1 MKTTRERICTAIQ
14 ASKTNIKYRI
24 SIIPVEKS
32 IHKKH
37 AFTTMINLMQEI
49 EDRKDYMAEEIGI
62 DVTGYE
68 DKFFQVI
75 ESLLKLTF
83 NTSQME
89 MIQLYLYEL
98 LPDKGW
104 DGTIM
109 LKRDKKEERVK
120 FLTSEDVW
128 NVIKEL

>member
-1 MKTTRERICTAIQ
+1 MTSSRDI
-14 ASKTNIKYRI
+14 
-24 SIIPVEKS
+24 
-32 IHKKH
+32 
-37 AFTTMINLMQEI
+37 F